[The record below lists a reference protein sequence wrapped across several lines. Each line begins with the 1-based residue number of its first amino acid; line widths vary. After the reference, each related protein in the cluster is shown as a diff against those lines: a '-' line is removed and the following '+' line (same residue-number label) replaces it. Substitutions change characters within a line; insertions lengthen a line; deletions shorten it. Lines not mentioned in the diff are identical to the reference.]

1 MNQADTQVTVPLL
14 FGKRRPVES
23 SIAEQY
29 VGTTTEL
36 DIK

>member
-14 FGKRRPVES
+14 FGKRSTVEAS
-23 SIAEQY
+23 VAEQY
-29 VGTTTEL
+29 VGTATEL